1 MPTATVVCDAG
12 RLRALEDG
20 WRRLAEL
27 HGNPFLTPEWY
38 AACLARSGARP
49 AVVAVRS
56 DDGALRGVL
65 PLVRTGAP
73 PRRRLRFPGDHLGDQ
88 YAILVEPGD
97 EAREVALL
105 AGRGL
110 RAAGVRW
117 DAIALFYVDEGADW
131 LAGFLDGL
139 GDPAVLRRGEVVR
152 PWVDLSG
159 GDWQAYLATL
169 KRADRKETRR
179 REKRALEAGAGYRLL
194 EDEDDAGDGMRT
206 LMHLH
211 DLRWNDRGGS
221 SLADPKAREI
231 LARFA
236 SAAAA
241 RGWLRLWMLEMD
253 GDRVAAE
260 LAWRI
265 GHRQLHYQGGF
276 DPQRAQLG
284 VGLVLFAHA
293 LEDAMGAGVVEADL
307 GMGESDYKRR
317 YAQHER
323 RAALLL
329 AVPRRHPMR
338 PLLAAWLWARRTLSQ
353 RLSPERRAQ
362 LKRLVRRR

>member
-1 MPTATVVCDAG
+1 MPTATVVCEAG
-12 RLRALEDG
+12 RLRPLEDG

-27 HGNPFLTPEWY
+27 HGNPYLTPEWY
-38 AACLARSGARP
+38 AACLARSGGRP

-56 DDGALRGVL
+56 DAGALRGVL
-65 PLVRTGAP
+65 PLVRMGAP
-73 PRRRLRFPGDHLGDQ
+73 PFRRLRFPGDHLGDQ
-88 YAILVEPGD
+88 YAMLVEPGD
-97 EAREVALL
+97 DAREVARL
-105 AGRGL
+105 AARAL

-139 GDPAVLRRGEVVR
+139 GDPAVLRRSEVVR
-152 PWVDLSG
+152 PCVDLSH
-159 GDWQAYLATL
+159 GDWETYLATL
-169 KRADRKETRR
+169 KRTDRKETRR
-179 REKRALEAGAGYRLL
+179 RERRVLDTGAAYRLVD
-194 EDEDDAGDGMRT
+194 DEAEAAGGMQT

-211 DLRWNDRGGS
+211 DLRWSDRGGS
-221 SLADPKAREI
+221 SLGDPGSREI

-236 SAAAA
+236 TAAAA
-241 RGWLRLWMLEMD
+241 RGWLRLWLLEMD

-265 GHRQLHYQGGF
+265 GGRQLHYQGGF
-276 DPQRAQLG
+276 DPERAQLG

-293 LEDAMGAGVVEADL
+293 LEDAVGDGVVEADL
-307 GMGESDYKRR
+307 GEGESDYKRR
-317 YAQHER
+317 YSHRAQ
-323 RAALLL
+323 AASLLV

-338 PLLAAWLWARRTLSQ
+338 PPLAAWLWARRTLSQ